1 MTLRLG
7 NITLDCADP
16 QRVAAFWSE
25 SLGRPV
31 DDGASPYFVTI
42 GYRDESQ
49 PAWFFIKVPE
59 GKTVKNRMHVDLRSD
74 DRFAEVDRLVALGAR
89 RHADYDEYGHQWT
102 TMLDIE
108 GNEFCVS

>member
-16 QRVAAFWSE
+16 RSVAAFWSE
-25 SLGRPV
+25 VLGRPI
-31 DDGASPYFVTI
+31 DEGGSEFFTTI
-42 GYRDESQ
+42 GHRDESQ

-74 DRFAEVDRLVALGAR
+74 DRSAEVSRLVGLGAR
-89 RHADYDEYGHQWT
+89 KHAEYDEYGHQWT
-102 TMLDIE
+102 TLFDIE